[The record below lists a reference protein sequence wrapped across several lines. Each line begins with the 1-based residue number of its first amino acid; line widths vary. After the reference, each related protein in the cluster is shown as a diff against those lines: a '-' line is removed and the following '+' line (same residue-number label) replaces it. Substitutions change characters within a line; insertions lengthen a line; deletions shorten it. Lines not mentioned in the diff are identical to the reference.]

1 MTDTHENL
9 FGEKQP
15 IEDARILRILDDLD
29 RELPA
34 SISGEI
40 LLPKRSLNRL
50 LDRSREMSERLSG
63 FARMIDPATHQ
74 DIYDPSHP
82 EAAADLVARKLIE
95 QGRKQLSP
103 LKAFWGSGVYALYY
117 QGSHP
122 AYQLISGRDIPI
134 YVGKA
139 DPDRSNAT
147 NAREQ
152 GQRLFKRLLEH
163 AKSINAAERY
173 ADANPEL
180 GVVPIRIG
188 EFQCRFLVLA
198 SAYAGA
204 VEAALIRHYQPVW
217 NREMKVCIGFGK
229 HGDSAETRTNTR
241 SDWDTLHPG
250 REWATRAGNVP
261 NRRSPAQIQDDIIKH
276 LEDYPDFL
284 P

>member
-1 MTDTHENL
+1 
-9 FGEKQP
+9 
-15 IEDARILRILDDLD
+15 
-29 RELPA
+29 
-34 SISGEI
+34 
-40 LLPKRSLNRL
+40 
-50 LDRSREMSERLSG
+50 
-63 FARMIDPATHQ
+63 
-74 DIYDPSHP
+74 
-82 EAAADLVARKLIE
+82 
-95 QGRKQLSP
+95 
-103 LKAFWGSGVYALYY
+103 
-117 QGSHP
+117 
-122 AYQLISGRDIPI
+122 
-134 YVGKA
+134 
-139 DPDRSNAT
+139 
-147 NAREQ
+147 
-152 GQRLFKRLLEH
+152 LLEH

-173 ADANPEL
+173 ADANTEL

-188 EFQCRFLVLA
+188 EFHCRFLVLA

-261 NRRSPAQIQDDIIKH
+261 NRRSPAQIQADIVKH